1 MNRLSYLLAI
11 FMASGHVVAAP
22 PLQQFGSMP
31 MSNLLSRETK
41 DFFNPDDLTFIKKLA
56 AVGDSYSAGIG
67 AGDGLQGEGDENC
80 RRYDHSYPYLIN
92 QDERLG
98 DASKRKFQFK
108 SCSGAVI
115 KNVIEDQLP
124 NIDSGQQVILLS
136 AGGNDA
142 ELVNI
147 LNQCVFQWFALN
159 EQHSTVGKVAEMKG
173 EPWAKGWDWDAS
185 ARGCLGQLKASKD
198 IINSNEFS
206 QRLDSVIQ
214 AAKKK
219 LASGGMIY
227 YTGYAK
233 FWSTD
238 YGSACDKV
246 SWSTWIFKS
255 YNIWQPAARLEELRR
270 REMNRLVDLINEKIE
285 LAVKNA
291 GDNVM
296 FVNYDEYV
304 GHFKGRYCENG
315 IDEASTESNTRPELM
330 FYELDTL
337 DPWGSNPWKRST
349 IEHKNGS
356 FSGYMNM
363 FARATEF
370 IAPDVK
376 FREEQRI
383 ETTSEL
389 KAQQAAAQGATE
401 DVPNLLPDGYGR
413 VFHPQ
418 ILLHEL
424 IANLVL
430 FHVSNRRMQE
440 NDLEPEPLLDTSV
453 ASCPINP
460 SDGKT
465 VLKYKK
471 VEAGEAVKK
480 GTKLRILP
488 VGDSIT
494 VGYLSDRKGGDGNG
508 YRGQLK
514 KDLSGDNVVF
524 AGTES
529 SGSMNG
535 GYYAAWSGKT
545 IQYISD
551 HVEPSL
557 KQRPNIILLAAG
569 TNDMNPN
576 HGISKE
582 GNDPKGAVERL
593 GKLIDK
599 MVKAC
604 PDATILVAMIIDTC
618 DERQSPATREYQKLI
633 PGVVKSR
640 REDGQHVLAVDFTT
654 FKTSDLQDCIH
665 PTNDGYKLMG
675 DYWYSF
681 IHQIPSSWIK
691 KPVGLDPND
700 NDDGTNGGIDKNIPA
715 PDWGKSPVQVTS
727 KKTVADAAE
736 YATGGKKKQIT
747 CNGNPWYKATG
758 KIAQGGVGKNG
769 DWKYHK
775 NWVSKGQVAEGLGL
789 DQSYVRLHDMNGDG
803 KADYVWID
811 PKTGEITC
819 WLNNL
824 PKPWSKAGTNK
835 GIIGSGVGPAKTIYL
850 ADMNGDGLD
859 DYLVVDPNKGS
870 VRVWWNFGPD
880 KSWENGWKF
889 VPGGEIA
896 SGVPHANLETLR
908 FPDINGDGRADY
920 VYIGEGGS
928 LKHHINTGSPGGR
941 DVLFHAM
948 GGIATGA
955 VRDISK
961 LMNGDGRDDYLI
973 WDEDGGLTGFLN
985 QPTNNEGVPLFVN
998 QGPAKTVADGIKKK
1012 PSTIRLADMDGDGKD
1027 DYVYIGEHG
1036 ALSVWYNR
1044 GSTDDSMAIDGLRF
1058 ADIDGDGVDDYVWL
1072 DPKSGAAT
1080 VYLNAGVNDADSLG
1094 WSWKPLNSGKP
1105 ISIGGVPA
1113 SQVMFGDIDGDGLD
1127 DYLDLDA
1134 TTGELKAYINLGE
1147 ERDWKFRAIDTIASG
1162 LGPGKRVRIADI
1174 DGDGRD
1180 DYIFLKDNGGTTIYR
1195 NIYAPE
1201 VSVDKYA
1208 PMPDADAS
1216 GINQSP
1222 DEIDFVDLNGDGKA
1236 DYVWTSRLD
1245 GRVKVWYNNYPNK
1258 PTWKEAGE
1266 IAGGVGTSGA
1276 NIRYVKL
1283 QSTGRHDY
1291 VAVDPGTGAI
1301 GAWLNGCGDP
1311 DTSKKKHRVVFTKA
1325 PNGGWIVKQRPVGAD
1340 VPSQYCGFDN
1350 VYKGE
1355 QTLLS
1360 EPDDAKFPFAFTTI
1374 KELYDHS
1381 CFYLGGAYRV
1391 GKLVCDGVSGIT
1403 CYREKDVGKSHD
1415 CKYWKYNSS
1424 LYCEW

>member
-1 MNRLSYLLAI
+1 MQRLRCVLALLA
-11 FMASGHVVAAP
+11 ASGSVVARP
-22 PLQQFGSMP
+22 SSVDFGSMS
-31 MSNLLSRETK
+31 MNSIFGRDTADS
-41 DFFNPDDLTFIKKLA
+41 FNPDDLTFIKKLA

-67 AGDGLQGEGDENC
+67 AGDGLHGEGDENC

-98 DASKRKFQFK
+98 DTANRKFQFK

-124 NIDSGQQVILLS
+124 SIDSDQQIILLS

-147 LNQCVFQWFALN
+147 LNQCVYQWFALN
-159 EQHSTVGKVAEMKG
+159 DQHSTVGKVAEMKG
-173 EPWAKGWDWDAS
+173 EPWAKGWNWDAAS
-185 ARGCLGQLKASKD
+185 RGCLGQLQYSKN
-198 IINSNEFS
+198 IINNDEFS
-206 QRLDSVIQ
+206 KRIDDMIE
-214 AAKKK
+214 ATKKK
-219 LASGGMIY
+219 LSSE
-227 YTGYAK
+227 YAK

-270 REMNRLVDLINEKIE
+270 REMNRLVDLINDKIE
-285 LAVKNA
+285 AAVKRA
-291 GDNVM
+291 GDKVI
-296 FVNYDEYV
+296 FINYDEYV
-304 GHFKGRYCENG
+304 GHFKGRYCEDG
-315 IDEASTESNTRPELM
+315 VDESVVDSNTRPELM
-330 FYELDTL
+330 FYELDTF
-337 DPWGSNPWKRST
+337 DPWGNRPWKRST
-349 IEHKNGS
+349 VEHTNGS
-356 FSGYMNM
+356 FSGNMNTM
-363 FARATEF
+363 ARAAEF
-370 IAPDVK
+370 VAPDVT
-376 FREEQRI
+376 FRQEHKI
-383 ETTSEL
+383 EDDSEIQGL
-389 KAQQAAAQGATE
+389 QAAAKEGATE

-430 FHVSNRRMQE
+430 FEVSNCRMEE
-440 NDLEPEPLLDTSV
+440 NDMTPEPLLDTSV
-453 ASCPINP
+453 AQCPINP
-460 SDGKT
+460 SGNII
-465 VLKYKK
+465 LKYK
-471 VEAGEAVKK
+471 ETEPGEAVKK
-480 GTKLRILP
+480 GTELRILP

-514 KDLSGDNVVF
+514 KDLSGDKAVF

-529 SGSMNG
+529 SGTMTDGN
-535 GYYAAWSGKT
+535 YAAWSGKT

-551 HVEPSL
+551 HVDPSL
-557 KQRPNIILLAAG
+557 KQQPNIILLAAG

-576 HGISKE
+576 RGISKE
-582 GNDPKGAVERL
+582 GNDPKGAADRL

-604 PDATILVAMIIDTC
+604 PDATILVAMIINTC
-618 DERQSPATREYQKLI
+618 DEKQSPATKEFQKLV

-640 REDGQHVLAVDFTT
+640 HNDGKHVLAVDFTT

-691 KPVGLDPND
+691 KPVGPDPNGG
-700 NDDGTNGGIDKNIPA
+700 DGTNGGIDKNIPA
-715 PDWGKSPVQVTS
+715 PDWGKSPIQVTS

-736 YATGGKKKQIT
+736 YATGGKDKCVI
-747 CNGNPWYKATG
+747 CNGNPWYKGSG

-769 DWKYHK
+769 DWKYRK
-775 NWVSKGQVAEGLGL
+775 DWKAEGQVAEGLGL
-789 DQSYVRLHDMNGDG
+789 ENQYVRLHDMNGDG
-803 KADYVWID
+803 KADYA
-811 PKTGEITC
+811 G
-819 WLNNL
+819 NNN
-824 PKPWSKAGTNK
+824 S
-835 GIIGSGVGPAKTIYL
+835 IISSGVGPAKTIYL
-850 ADMNGDGLD
+850 ADMNRDGMD
-859 DYLVVDPNKGS
+859 DYLVVDPDNGS
-870 VRVWWNFGPD
+870 VRVWWNYGPD
-880 KSWENGWKF
+880 DSWDNGWKF

-928 LKHHINTGSPGGR
+928 LKHHLNTGSVGGR

-955 VRDISK
+955 VSDISK
-961 LMNGDGRDDYLI
+961 LVFADMTDYLI

-985 QPTNNEGVPLFVN
+985 QPTNREGVPLFVN
-998 QGPAKTVADGIKKK
+998 QGPAKTIADGIKKK

-1027 DYVYIGEHG
+1027 DYVYVGDHG

-1044 GSTDDSMAIDGLRF
+1044 GTTDDSMAIDGLRF
-1058 ADIDGDGVDDYVWL
+1058 ADMDGDGVDDYVWL
-1072 DPKSGAAT
+1072 DPKTGAPT
-1080 VYLNAGVNDADSLG
+1080 VYLNSGVNDGDSLG
-1094 WSWKPLNSGKP
+1094 WAWGPINGGKP
-1105 ISIGGVPA
+1105 IASGAAPA
-1113 SQVMFGDIDGDGLD
+1113 NQVVFGDINGDGLY
-1127 DYLDLDA
+1127 DYLDLDPK
-1134 TTGELKAYINLGE
+1134 TGLLKAYLNLGRE
-1147 ERDWKFRAIDTIASG
+1147 SDWKFRPIGTIASG

-1195 NIYAPE
+1195 NIYGPDNDG
-1201 VSVDKYA
+1201 DKYA

-1222 DEIDFVDLNGDGKA
+1222 DEIDFIDMNGDGKA

-1245 GRVKVWYNNYPNK
+1245 GSVKVWYNDYPKK
-1258 PTWKEAGE
+1258 PTWREAGE
-1266 IAGGVGTSGA
+1266 IAGDVGTSGA
-1276 NIRYVKL
+1276 NIRYAKL
-1283 QSTGRHDY
+1283 QKTGRYDY
-1291 VAVDPGTGAI
+1291 VAVDPKTGAI
-1301 GAWLNGCGDP
+1301 GAWLNGCGNP
-1311 DTSKKKHRVVFTKA
+1311 DTSKKKHRITIARYLTTVWVIAEKPEDKDFSSDSCFKTGK
-1325 PNGGWIVKQRPVGAD
+1325 GGDTRGTPILNTTAD
-1340 VPSQYCGFDN
+1340 D
-1350 VYKGE
+1350 
-1355 QTLLS
+1355 
-1360 EPDDAKFPFAFTTI
+1360 KFPAALKSGDTME
-1374 KELYDHS
+1374 KLYDHT
-1381 CFYLGGAYRV
+1381 CFYEGSTERV
-1391 GKLVCDGVSGIT
+1391 GKLVCDGVSGIR
-1403 CYREKDVGKSHD
+1403 CYKDEKFGKMQKCRFGS
-1415 CKYWKYNSS
+1415 YTYA